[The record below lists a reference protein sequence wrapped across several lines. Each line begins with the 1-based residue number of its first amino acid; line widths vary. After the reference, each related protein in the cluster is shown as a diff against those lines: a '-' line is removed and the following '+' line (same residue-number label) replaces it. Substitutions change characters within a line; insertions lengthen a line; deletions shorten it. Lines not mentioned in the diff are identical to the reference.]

1 MTRPILMGAVAYDP
15 KVVPIWD
22 GIREYLK
29 EAGPGMDYVLFS
41 NYEAQVDALISGF
54 IDIAWNTNLAYV
66 RTHRRTDGHCR
77 ALAMRDTDVDY
88 SSVIVA
94 RKDAGINTLADLR
107 GRTLALGSRDSGHAA
122 ILPLYFLKREDID
135 AQREL
140 KLLRFDLDVGK
151 HGDTGASESAVLN
164 AVASGEADAG
174 AVGDPFWAKAL
185 EERAVDGDK
194 VRLLWNTP
202 AYHHCNFTALESLEE
217 SRFEPW
223 VEALLRMNYND
234 SKHRPLL
241 DMEGL
246 KRWLPAQ
253 TEGYRTLF
261 EAVDEQGL
269 AL

>member
-22 GIREYLK
+22 GIREYIA

-41 NYEAQVDALISGF
+41 NYEAQVDALLSGF

-66 RTHRRTDGHCR
+66 RAQRRTGGHCR

-88 SSVIVA
+88 CSVIVSGTNS
-94 RKDAGINTLADLR
+94 GISTLADLR
-107 GRTLALGSRDSGHAA
+107 SRTLAVGSRDSGHAA
-122 ILPLYFLKREDID
+122 ILPLYFLKRQDID
-135 AQREL
+135 PQRDL
-140 KLLRFDLDVGK
+140 NLMRFDLDVGK

-164 AVASGEADAG
+164 AVASGQADAG
-174 AVGDPFWAKAL
+174 VVGDPFWAKAL
-185 EERAVDGDK
+185 EERAVDGDRI
-194 VRLLWNTP
+194 RLLWTTP
-202 AYHHCNFTALESLEE
+202 TYHHCNFTVLDSMDE
-217 SRFEPW
+217 SRTTPW
-223 VEALLRMNYND
+223 VEALLKMDYNNAR
-234 SKHRPLL
+234 HRPLL

-261 EAVDEQGL
+261 EAVEEQGIQ
-269 AL
+269 